1 MGTVDEKQDI
11 SLLWH
16 NRQLINTVQSFSYT
30 AKITCSYQYTSIA
43 IPVSSSGTIRRGRG
57 SLVDILKAMQLL
69 ANFTAAVGIKGL
81 IHLEGRACLS
91 VFSGFLPER
100 DRLSSHRSMRLR
112 HKILYWNAF
121 RE

>member
-43 IPVSSSGTIRRGRG
+43 IPVSSSGTMKRQR
-57 SLVDILKAMQLL
+57 
-69 ANFTAAVGIKGL
+69 
-81 IHLEGRACLS
+81 
-91 VFSGFLPER
+91 
-100 DRLSSHRSMRLR
+100 
-112 HKILYWNAF
+112 
-121 RE
+121 